1 MATINKAPG
10 KAAEQTPLTGS
21 VKLKVINGRVLHN
34 GAEYVAGKDGK
45 DELTLPAKDAQ
56 RLLTAGV
63 VKRA

>member
-10 KAAEQTPLTGS
+10 KAAEQTPLTGN
-21 VKLKVINGRVLHN
+21 VTLKVINGRVIHD
-34 GAEYVAGKDGK
+34 GKAYVADMDGK

>member
-1 MATINKAPG
+1 MATINKAPE
-10 KAAEQTPLTGS
+10 KAAEQTPLTGN

-34 GAEYVAGKDGK
+34 GAEYVAGMDGK